1 MTPTLGRGAILA
13 RVCQAMLVAGVHF
26 RAAVNL
32 ISEQWPVSQPYGW
45 TLLPWVILA
54 VCGVGYAVA
63 VGHQI
68 TR

>member
-1 MTPTLGRGAILA
+1 MSPLGRWAILA
-13 RVCQAMLVAGVHF
+13 RVCQQMLEAASYFYVAVTI
-26 RAAVNL
+26 